1 MHQVIAFTSL
11 MLQSLYSM
19 IISKRVLPGLLA
31 VIVGAVAVSVQSQ
44 ATFASTL
51 ELQVVDDNDTPIPCR
66 VLILKRN
73 GNSVVPDNHTALSIG
88 LRGCDSH
95 TPAQFT

>member
-1 MHQVIAFTSL
+1 
-11 MLQSLYSM
+11 M
-19 IISKRVLPGLLA
+19 ILSKRALPNLLA
-31 VIVGAVAVSVQSQ
+31 VLVGSIAVVVQSQ
-44 ATFASTL
+44 TSFASTL